1 MSAYS
6 LHTRRVPPGPAS
18 RPRGARA
25 PRPVPI
31 RRFGP
36 AAALGNE
43 PPLDLDA
50 PTVSSHRHA
59 LSVRWLGASVL
70 TALAGFLLIGS
81 AIVVSQRGDTDVIE
95 APETEGLAQPRRA
108 EAGDALKKGDKLVRT
123 ETVASAK
130 QTFRAPMT
138 IRSGEREVIRMRSFT
153 RVATALPMTTGVY
166 ATSIPAFN
174 PMRFMSGQDNER
186 ALEPPPETADA
197 EEVSIVKTDL
207 ATLVQDPSGPTLG
220 DQDAAAQVAA
230 ELRAGAARQGGP
242 GLLALP
248 TPSFLPR
255 AVGAGPPSLVPSLSP
270 RPGDGAFRSIEVRV
284 VPENVTNLPKPGERS
299 AEAAFEDRVVPLKRG
314 DTLEA
319 VLRANGA
326 PPGDARTMT
335 ALLGRDRPLDGLQL
349 RLLLAPR
356 EKQGDPRTI
365 VRALLYGERGIE
377 AIAAMNDR
385 RAFVSVAPPVE
396 ERRADQRGPASKSGD
411 ESDDEDEGTGPQLFA
426 SVYEA
431 AAKHDIPR
439 PVVEE
444 LVRVM
449 GYDVDFQR
457 RVQQGDSLELV
468 LGSDDEAGDRQELL
482 EAVLTTGGE
491 TRRVFRYQ
499 GEDGTVDYFD
509 EEGRSLK
516 KFLLRKPILEARLT
530 SGFGFRIHPI
540 LGYARGHK
548 GVDWANKIGTPIFA
562 AGNGTIIKADWAS
575 GYGRR
580 TEIQHANGYVT
591 TYNHQSAFARG
602 IAPGVR
608 VRQGQVIGYVGTTGL
623 STGPH
628 LHYEVIVNGTYVDPM
643 KIRVPRGRELDG
655 RSLAEFNRQ
664 RDQIMAIAKRGA
676 TVSQVAASPP
686 GG

>member
-1 MSAYS
+1 MS
-6 LHTRRVPPGPAS
+6 G
-18 RPRGARA
+18 
-25 PRPVPI
+25 
-31 RRFGP
+31 
-36 AAALGNE
+36 
-43 PPLDLDA
+43 
-50 PTVSSHRHA
+50 HRHA

-95 APETEGLAQPRRA
+95 APETEGAAQPRRA
-108 EAGDALKKGDKLVRT
+108 EAGDALEKGDKLVRT

-130 QTFRAPMT
+130 QNFRAPMT
-138 IRSGEREVIRMRSFT
+138 IRSGEREIIRMRSFT

-166 ATSIPAFN
+166 ATAIPAFN

-207 ATLVQDPSGPTLG
+207 AALVQDLPGPSLG
-220 DQDAAAQVAA
+220 DQDAAAQVAQQA
-230 ELRAGAARQGGP
+230 ALELRAGAARPGAP

-248 TPSFLPR
+248 TPGFLPR
-255 AVGAGPPSLVPSLSP
+255 AVGAGSPSLVPSLSS
-270 RPGDGAFRSIEVRV
+270 RPGDAAFRSIEVRV

-326 PPGDARTMT
+326 PPADARTMAT
-335 ALLGRDRPLDGLQL
+335 LLGRDRPLDSLQL

-356 EKQGDPRTI
+356 EKQGDPRTV

-396 ERRADQRGPASKSGD
+396 ERRADQRRIASKSGEEDD
-411 ESDDEDEGTGPQLFA
+411 EEDEGAGPQLFA

-431 AAKHDIPR
+431 AAKYEVPR

-468 LGSDDEAGDRQELL
+468 LGADDEAGDRQELL
-482 EAVLTTGGE
+482 EASLTTGGE
-491 TRRVFRYQ
+491 TRRIFRYQ

-509 EEGRSLK
+509 EDGRSLK

-530 SGFGFRIHPI
+530 SGFGFRVHPI
-540 LGYARGHK
+540 LGYTKGHK

-655 RSLAEFNRQ
+655 RALAEFSRQ

-676 TVSQVAASPP
+676 TVSQVATSTP